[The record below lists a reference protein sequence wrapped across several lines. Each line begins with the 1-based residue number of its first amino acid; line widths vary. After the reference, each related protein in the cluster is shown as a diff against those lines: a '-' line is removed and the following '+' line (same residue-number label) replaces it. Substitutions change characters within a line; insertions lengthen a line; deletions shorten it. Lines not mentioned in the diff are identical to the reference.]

1 MALVPVEKIEIIA
14 SLSIKDE
21 LLLRLQEA
29 GVVEIEAVEEEL
41 ALEPVETSPTL
52 EPLLFRLRQAI
63 RFLSLW
69 EKTGMAEKLFKP
81 KVCLTQPERL
91 SIVEQDWEARLSPI
105 ENLENEFRETTAEVK
120 ALEKEK
126 EILLPW
132 RELDLQLEELHGTRA
147 AEVFLGRLNRASL
160 PAVIG
165 LEAEWPLWFQLV
177 MTDKKTVYGLFLVYR
192 PLAEEVEEKLRTLG
206 VVFIYFPD
214 SLVKEAQPGDRV
226 RDLICRLDEKIEKQ
240 KQKLVGIEEE
250 IRRQAELL
258 PQLNIAL
265 DVWENEQARIN
276 ALSRLGQT
284 QKTVFVQGWVASS
297 RLAELQAKLAQVA
310 TEIEVFH
317 RPPAAGEEPPV
328 ILTNP
333 RVIQPFQ
340 IITQLYGYPR
350 PGTLDPTLPLAPF
363 FFLFVGLCV
372 SEAGYGLLV
381 SLLSLFY
388 LWKVKPKGSAALFGR
403 LMFFLGL
410 STVILGTLVGGW
422 FGFPIRQ
429 LLVIDPLTEPV
440 SFLILSLGLGFIQV
454 WFGTLLN
461 AFSRLRQRANLAAG
475 LTQVGWL
482 ILLPSVVIFGLKK
495 ISFFGYTALF
505 GSFLVV
511 LFASPK
517 RNPLLRFLGG
527 LYGLY
532 DISKYLG
539 DILSYCRLLALGLST
554 SVIAMVV
561 NTLCQTALK
570 IPVLGWVAAPVIFLG
585 GHLFNLAI
593 SFLGGFVHSMRL
605 QFVEFFTKFYESGG
619 RPFRPLA
626 FEGKY
631 VDFR

>member
-1 MALVPVEKIEIIA
+1 MALAPVEKIEIVA
-14 SLSIKDE
+14 SLAIKDK

-29 GVVEIEAVEEEL
+29 GVVEIKEVEEEL
-41 ALEPVETSPTL
+41 ALDRVAPFQTL

-63 RFLSLW
+63 RFLSLRKKSSLV
-69 EKTGMAEKLFKP
+69 EKGLKP
-81 KVCLTQPERL
+81 RMCLTQAERL
-91 SIVEQDWEARLSPI
+91 NILSQDVEALIAPV
-105 ENLENEFRETTAEVK
+105 ENLEAEFREITAEVK

-126 EILLPW
+126 EVLLPW
-132 RELDLQLEELHGTRA
+132 TELDLDLEELQGTRA
-147 AEVFLGRLNRASL
+147 AEVFLGRLNRSSL
-160 PAVIG
+160 PAVAT
-165 LEAEWPLWFQLV
+165 LEAEGPLWFKPVLV
-177 MTDKKTVYGLFLVYR
+177 DKKTVYGLFLVYR
-192 PLAEEVEEKLRTLG
+192 SLREEVEEKLRNLG

-214 SLVKEAQPGDRV
+214 SLLKEAQPGDKV
-226 RDLICRLDEKIEKQ
+226 RELISRLEAKIERL
-240 KQKLVGIEEE
+240 KQKLLLVEEE
-250 IRRQAELL
+250 IKQRAEHL
-258 PQLNIAL
+258 PQLSIAL
-265 DVWENEQARIN
+265 DVWENEQQRIN
-276 ALSRLGQT
+276 CLSRLGQT
-284 QKTVFVQGWVASS
+284 EKTVLIQGWVPSA
-297 RLAELQAKLAQVA
+297 RLAELQAKLAPLA
-310 TEIEVFH
+310 AEIEVFH
-317 RPPAAGEEPPV
+317 RPAAPEEEPPV
-328 ILTNP
+328 ILSNP
-333 RVIQPFQ
+333 AVIQPFQ

-350 PGTLDPTLPLAPF
+350 PGTMDPTLPLAPF

-388 LWKVKPKGSAALFGR
+388 LWKVKPRGSVALFGR
-403 LMFFLGL
+403 LIFFLGL
-410 STVILGTLVGGW
+410 ATVVLGTLVGGW

-429 LLVIDPLTEPV
+429 LLLIDPLTQPV
-440 SFLILSLGLGFIQV
+440 SFLVLSLALGFIQV

-461 AFSRLRQRANLAAG
+461 ALSRLRKGKNIAGG

-482 ILLPSVVIFGLKK
+482 ILLPSIVIFGLKK
-495 ISFFGYTALF
+495 ISLFAFMALF
-505 GSFLVV
+505 GSLLVV

-517 RNPLLRFLGG
+517 RNPVLRILGG

-561 NTLCQTALK
+561 NTLWATAIK
-570 IPVLGWVAAPVIFLG
+570 IPVIGWVAAPVVFLG

>member
-1 MALVPVEKIEIIA
+1 MALAPVEKIEIVA
-14 SLSIKDE
+14 SLAIKDK

-29 GVVEIEAVEEEL
+29 GAVEIKEVEEEL
-41 ALEPVETSPTL
+41 ALERVAPFQTL

-63 RFLSLW
+63 RFLSLRKKSSLV
-69 EKTGMAEKLFKP
+69 EKGLKP
-81 KVCLTQPERL
+81 RMCLTQAERL
-91 SIVEQDWEARLSPI
+91 NILSQDVEALIAPV
-105 ENLENEFRETTAEVK
+105 ENLEAEFREITAEVK

-126 EILLPW
+126 EVLLPW
-132 RELDLQLEELHGTRA
+132 TELDLDLEELQGTRA
-147 AEVFLGRLNRASL
+147 VEVFLGRLNRSSL
-160 PAVIG
+160 PAVAT
-165 LEAEWPLWFQLV
+165 LEAEGPLWFKPV
-177 MTDKKTVYGLFLVYR
+177 MVDKKTVYGLFLVYHCLR
-192 PLAEEVEEKLRTLG
+192 EEVEEKLRNLG

-214 SLVKEAQPGDRV
+214 SLLKEAQPGDKV
-226 RDLICRLDEKIEKQ
+226 RELISRLEAKIERL
-240 KQKLVGIEEE
+240 KQKLLLVEEE
-250 IRRQAELL
+250 IKLRAEHL
-258 PQLNIAL
+258 PQLSIAL
-265 DVWENEQARIN
+265 DVWENEQQRIN
-276 ALSRLGQT
+276 CLSRLGQT
-284 QKTVFVQGWVASS
+284 EKTVLIQGWVASA
-297 RLAELQAKLAQVA
+297 RLAELQAKLAPLA
-310 TEIEVFH
+310 AEIEVFH
-317 RPPAAGEEPPV
+317 SPAAAEEEPPV
-328 ILTNP
+328 ILSNP
-333 RVIQPFQ
+333 TVIQPFQ

-350 PGTLDPTLPLAPF
+350 PGTMDPTLPLAPF

-388 LWKVKPKGSAALFGR
+388 LWKVKPRGSVALFGR

-410 STVILGTLVGGW
+410 ATVVLGTLVGGW

-429 LLVIDPLTEPV
+429 LLLIDPLTQPV
-440 SFLILSLGLGFIQV
+440 SFLVLSLALGFIQV

-461 AFSRLRQRANLAAG
+461 ALSRLRKGKNIAGG
-475 LTQVGWL
+475 LTQFGWL
-482 ILLPSVVIFGLKK
+482 ILLPSIVIFGLKK
-495 ISFFGYTALF
+495 ISLFAFMALF
-505 GSFLVV
+505 GSLLVV

-517 RNPLLRFLGG
+517 RNPVLRILGG

-561 NTLCQTALK
+561 NTLCATAIK
-570 IPVLGWVAAPVIFLG
+570 IPVIGWVAAPVVFLG

>member
-1 MALVPVEKIEIIA
+1 MALAPVEKIEIVA
-14 SLSIKDE
+14 SLAIKDK

-29 GVVEIEAVEEEL
+29 GVVEIKEVEEEL
-41 ALEPVETSPTL
+41 ALERVAPFQTL

-63 RFLSLW
+63 RFLSLRKKSSLV
-69 EKTGMAEKLFKP
+69 EKGLKP
-81 KVCLTQPERL
+81 RMCLTQAERL
-91 SIVEQDWEARLSPI
+91 NILSQDVEALIAPV
-105 ENLENEFRETTAEVK
+105 ENLEAEFREITAEVK

-126 EILLPW
+126 EVLLPW
-132 RELDLQLEELHGTRA
+132 TELDLDLEELQGTRA
-147 AEVFLGRLNRASL
+147 VEVFLGRLNRSSL
-160 PAVIG
+160 PAVAT
-165 LEAEWPLWFQLV
+165 LEAEGPLWFKPV
-177 MTDKKTVYGLFLVYR
+177 MVDKKTVYGLFLVYR
-192 PLAEEVEEKLRTLG
+192 CLREEVEEKLRNLG

-214 SLVKEAQPGDRV
+214 SLLKEAQPGDKV
-226 RDLICRLDEKIEKQ
+226 RELISRLEAKIERL
-240 KQKLVGIEEE
+240 KQKLLLVEAE
-250 IRRQAELL
+250 IKQRAEHL
-258 PQLNIAL
+258 PQLSIAL
-265 DVWENEQARIN
+265 DVWENEQQRIN
-276 ALSRLGQT
+276 CLSRLGQT
-284 QKTVFVQGWVASS
+284 EKTVLIQGWVASA
-297 RLAELQAKLAQVA
+297 RLAELQAKLAPLA
-310 TEIEVFH
+310 AEIEVFH
-317 RPPAAGEEPPV
+317 SPAAAEEEPPV
-328 ILTNP
+328 ILSNP
-333 RVIQPFQ
+333 AVIQPFQ

-350 PGTLDPTLPLAPF
+350 PGTMDPTLPLAPF

-388 LWKVKPKGSAALFGR
+388 LWKVKPRGSVALFGR

-410 STVILGTLVGGW
+410 ATVVLGTLVGGW

-429 LLVIDPLTEPV
+429 LLLIDPLTQPV
-440 SFLILSLGLGFIQV
+440 SFLVLSLALGFIQV

-461 AFSRLRQRANLAAG
+461 ALSRLRKGKNIAGG
-475 LTQVGWL
+475 LTQFGWL
-482 ILLPSVVIFGLKK
+482 ILLPSIVIFGLKK
-495 ISFFGYTALF
+495 ISLFAFMALF
-505 GSFLVV
+505 GSLLVV

-517 RNPLLRFLGG
+517 RNPVLRILGG

-561 NTLCQTALK
+561 NTLCATAIK
-570 IPVLGWVAAPVIFLG
+570 IPVIGWVAAPVVFLG